1 MCDPMTRV
9 DRPTELEDLLR
20 QRAVTDVVICGLA
33 TDYCV
38 RATALDAVRLGF
50 GTTVMT
56 YAVAAVEVAPGDGAR
71 ALGEMAAGGVR
82 LEPVDAGPTA

>member
-1 MCDPMTRV
+1 V

-38 RATALDAVRLGF
+38 RATALDAMRLGF
-50 GTTVMT
+50 GTMVMT
-56 YAVAAVEVAPGDGAR
+56 DAVAAVEVAPGDGAR
-71 ALGEMAAGGVR
+71 ALGEMTAAGVR
-82 LEPVDAGPTA
+82 LEPADEGPTD